1 MSAEIP
7 AGAMRFNSDSQ
18 KLEYWN
24 GSAWFQVHTATPNLG
39 SAGNRQPGARGFFAG
54 GLAPGNYQIYIDCI
68 NIAST
73 GSEFDFGDLNV
84 AAFGASACAS
94 STRALQGMKEASS
107 GGYSAQVDA
116 WEIASL
122 GQVFDFGDLVA
133 AKRSGGS
140 GGNQTRGLF
149 FGGQPGTGSVAAT
162 DLFTIAS
169 TGSRQD
175 FGNMSTTLAEG
186 FASGISSPT
195 RTIAAG
201 GGTSKASIYA
211 TIPTTGTWQD
221 FGDALTGG
229 GQGSDGGCSSA
240 TRGLFGGITVPGG
253 GGTNTIEY
261 ITIASLGKFVDFG
274 DLSQARRATAACSSK
289 TRGVWGGGA
298 TPTYVSTID
307 YVEILTFGNAVD
319 FGDLGRNVQTAGGT
333 SNAHGGL

>member
-24 GSAWFQVHTATPNLG
+24 GSAWFQVHTATPDLAT
-39 SAGNRQPGARGFFAG
+39 AGDPTPGARGFFAG
-54 GLAPGNYQIYIDCI
+54 GLVPGSYQTQIDCI
-68 NIAST
+68 NISST

-84 AAFGASACAS
+84 AAFGAAACAS
-94 STRALQGMKEASS
+94 STRALQGMKESS
-107 GGYSAQVDA
+107 PGSYSAQVDA

-122 GQVFDFGDLVA
+122 GQVFDFGDLRS

-149 FGGQPGTGSVAAT
+149 FGGQPGLGSVAVT
-162 DLFTIAS
+162 DYFTIS
-169 TGSRQD
+169 SPGNHQD
-175 FGNMSTTLAEG
+175 FGDMSTTLAEG

-201 GGTSKASIYA
+201 GGSSKASIYA
-211 TIPTTGTWQD
+211 TIPTLGTWQD

-229 GQGSDGGCSSA
+229 GEGGDGGCSSA
-240 TRGLFGGITVPGG
+240 TRGLFGGITIPGG
-253 GGTNTIEY
+253 GGTNIIEY
-261 ITIASLGKFVDFG
+261 ITIASLGKFADFG
-274 DLSQARRATAACSSK
+274 DLSQARRKTGACSSK
-289 TRGVWGGGA
+289 TRGVFGGGA
-298 TPTYVSTID
+298 TPSYVSTID
-307 YVEILTFGNAVD
+307 YVEIPTFGNAVD
-319 FGDLGRNVQTAGGT
+319 FGDLGRNVQTTGGT